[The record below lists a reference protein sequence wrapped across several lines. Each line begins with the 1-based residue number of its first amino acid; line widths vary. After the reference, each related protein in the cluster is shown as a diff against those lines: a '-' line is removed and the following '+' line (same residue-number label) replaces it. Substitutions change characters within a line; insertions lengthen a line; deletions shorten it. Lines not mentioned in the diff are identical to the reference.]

1 MHSGCKH
8 CTSRFELHGIGD
20 TSPMLHD
27 HFWLP
32 DAKRCPER
40 RGEEKV
46 KRYVKIF
53 DISTLNT
60 VSTTGSLFF
69 PSSAKILNLD
79 ETIDTLL

>member
-1 MHSGCKH
+1 
-8 CTSRFELHGIGD
+8 
-20 TSPMLHD
+20 MLHD

-32 DAKRCPER
+32 DAKRCPKR

-46 KRYVKIF
+46 KTYVKIF